1 MHASTIAGSASRQ
14 RGAAA
19 LIVVMLLF
27 FVISLVAAYTS
38 RNLIFEQRTAANQYR
53 STQALEAADA
63 GIEWAL
69 AQLNAGRITNSC
81 VPSTDDTATGE
92 KSFRERYLTFNNSN
106 GNLTPKSVTSGSGGS
121 ITPRCVFDASSTTAS
136 DWKWSCNCPQPDS
149 ASGALSGP
157 TGTGPAPAFILLMQS
172 VGSRPDLI
180 QIVSNSCT
188 RLGTDCLNFA
198 AARGGTGD
206 GVAAVRSLVALRGA
220 LTRPPAG
227 AMTVLG
233 TQLTLASGINLEL
246 RNQNVGANGVTLHS
260 AATAANIP
268 SSGVTL
274 TGLPGVAPNGTVV
287 TGDASLAPPTLGTL
301 STEARRFASFFG
313 MLPTTYGRQPGLPTV
328 DCSGGCDAGDINLAM
343 TRNPGR
349 PIWILGSGG
358 TVTIDNNVG
367 SAAAPALLIIEGD
380 LAVVDDAIVYGLIY
394 GRKAVWN
401 WAVTDDLT
409 VRGAVIAE
417 GSLALTGSSSTTT
430 VIYDADVLKALRVAY
445 GTFVRVPGS
454 WRDF

>member
-1 MHASTIAGSASRQ
+1 
-14 RGAAA
+14 
-19 LIVVMLLF
+19 
-27 FVISLVAAYTS
+27 
-38 RNLIFEQRTAANQYR
+38 
-53 STQALEAADA
+53 
-63 GIEWAL
+63 
-69 AQLNAGRITNSC
+69 
-81 VPSTDDTATGE
+81 
-92 KSFRERYLTFNNSN
+92 
-106 GNLTPKSVTSGSGGS
+106 
-121 ITPRCVFDASSTTAS
+121 
-136 DWKWSCNCPQPDS
+136 
-149 ASGALSGP
+149 
-157 TGTGPAPAFILLMQS
+157 
-172 VGSRPDLI
+172 
-180 QIVSNSCT
+180 
-188 RLGTDCLNFA
+188 
-198 AARGGTGD
+198 
-206 GVAAVRSLVALRGA
+206 
-220 LTRPPAG
+220 
-227 AMTVLG
+227 MTVLG